1 MDKLV
6 NISELCKLLNL
17 IDSSTNKPLNHVLR
31 FWEKK
36 FTQIKPKK
44 INNRRYYSKKDVEI
58 ITIIKILLKDHK
70 VSINGVKNILNSR
83 TKSLDDNNSNGLL
96 DIYKKVFIR
105 KKSKNIIE
113 KINKIR
119 NYGKKN
125 SS

>member
-1 MDKLV
+1 MDKLL

-17 IDSSTNKPLNHVLR
+17 VDPITNKPLNHILR
-31 FWEKK
+31 FWEKR
-36 FTQIKPKK
+36 FVQIKPKK

-83 TKSLDDNNSNGLL
+83 TKGLDDKNSNGLL
-96 DIYKKVFIR
+96 NNYKKIFIS
-105 KKSKNIIE
+105 KKSKSIIE
-113 KINKIR
+113 KINKIK